1 MEGCRIYVIR
11 IEEATGGRKGTS
23 QRGEEKTVGREPN
36 MNKVRHIKY
45 ENDIIKPIT
54 SNVKAKVHYINK
66 SPFIP
71 IIS

>member
-1 MEGCRIYVIR
+1 MIR

-23 QRGEEKTVGREPN
+23 QRGEEKTVRRETN
-36 MNKVRHIKY
+36 MDKVRHIKY
-45 ENDIIKPIT
+45 ENNIIKPIT
-54 SNVKAKVHYINK
+54 SHAKAKVHYINK

>member
-1 MEGCRIYVIR
+1 MIR

-23 QRGEEKTVGREPN
+23 QRGEEEKTVRRETN
-36 MNKVRHIKY
+36 MDKVRHIKY

-54 SNVKAKVHYINK
+54 SRAKAKVHYINK

>member
-1 MEGCRIYVIR
+1 MIR

-23 QRGEEKTVGREPN
+23 QKGEEKTVRRETN
-36 MNKVRHIKY
+36 MDKVRHIKY
-45 ENDIIKPIT
+45 ENNIIKPIT
-54 SNVKAKVHYINK
+54 SHAKAKVHYINK

>member
-1 MEGCRIYVIR
+1 MIR

-23 QRGEEKTVGREPN
+23 QRGEEKTVRWETN
-36 MNKVRHIKY
+36 MDKVRHIKY
-45 ENDIIKPIT
+45 ENNIIKPIT
-54 SNVKAKVHYINK
+54 SHAKAKVHYINK